1 LRSHRRSTHPF
12 AAEAEAVA
20 VVEAEEAM
28 VVEAMVRA
36 EAAVAAK
43 GTA

>member
-1 LRSHRRSTHPF
+1 VVV
-12 AAEAEAVA
+12 EEAVA
-20 VVEAEEAM
+20 VAVAEVEAEEAM
-28 VVEAMVRA
+28 VAGAMVRA